1 MIDLVK
7 IKELTKMP
15 HSTIQDKLNSETCE
29 YQQMSQCFWDLVDT
43 LMGGTKVI
51 QAQSKKYLPQFHDE
65 CDNGYKDRLSKSFL
79 LHAYKNTIKRHS
91 GRPFAEPVQV
101 NGLTDARLMAIE
113 KDVNME
119 GQDLTSFSKNF
130 YKDAENHGL
139 SYTLVD
145 MPSTGGDGS
154 VAGDQAGNIRPRF
167 IHIPA
172 PCLYYWND
180 AIINNVRQ
188 LTEIIYKDEEKR
200 YRWTRDVWE
209 VYRKAGKE
217 ESRQMASD
225 CGNQYLLK
233 DSYWIFESGG
243 VNELGEIPLVVNY
256 FNRINWMF
264 AEPCLYGLAEQ
275 NLQYYQIKSDYDSI
289 ARFSMTGMLHAKGF
303 TNDEADNIS
312 VGANKVVVS
321 QAEGSELKI
330 IEYTGSSTQIG
341 QDSLRDLK
349 SDMEVAGARPELK
362 SSVDSTATGIV
373 VNNNEA
379 NSDLKVWAC
388 VTEDALERCYAFAAQ
403 WLGVELA
410 DDFEVIIYK
419 EFTIAGRTEDI
430 ALLITAVQAR
440 GLSPMTLIDEMKLRG
455 LISPKVDTQDELD
468 RIENGSQ
475 TFDNF

>member
-1 MIDLVK
+1 M
-7 IKELTKMP
+7 
-15 HSTIQDKLNSETCE
+15 TIQDKLNTETCN
-29 YQQMSQCFWDLVDT
+29 YQQMSSLYWDLVDT

-51 QAQSKKYLPQFHDE
+51 QAQGKKYLPQFHDE
-65 CDNGYKDRLSKSFL
+65 CDAGYKDRLSKSFL
-79 LHAYKNTIKRHS
+79 LHAYKNTINRHA

-101 NGLTDARLMAIE
+101 VGLTDARLMAIE
-113 KDVNME
+113 TDVNME
-119 GQDLTSFSKNF
+119 GQDLTSFSKNL
-130 YKDAENHGL
+130 YKDSENHGL

-145 MPSTGGDGS
+145 MPSNGSDGS
-154 VAGDQAGNIRPRF
+154 VAGDIASNVRPRF

-172 PCLYYWND
+172 PCLYYWED
-180 AIINNVRQ
+180 EVIDNVRQ
-188 LTEIIYKDEEKR
+188 LTEIIYKDESKR
-200 YRWTRDVWE
+200 YRWTRETWE
-209 VYRKAGKE
+209 VYREAGKD
-217 ESRQMASD
+217 ESRQIAED
-225 CGNQYLLK
+225 CGNRFLTN
-233 DSYWIFESGG
+233 DAYWVLESEG
-243 VNELGEIPLVVNY
+243 VNELGEIPIVVNY
-256 FNRINWMF
+256 FNRVNWML

-275 NLQYYQIKSDYDSI
+275 NLQYYQVKSDYDSI

-303 TNDEADNIS
+303 SEDEADNIS
-312 VGANKVVVS
+312 VGANKVVTS
-321 QAEGSELKI
+321 SDPSSDLKI

-388 VTEDALERCYAFAAQ
+388 VTEDALERCYQFASK

-410 DDFEVIIYK
+410 EDFEVIIYK
-419 EFTIAGRTEDI
+419 EFTIAGRAEDI

-440 GLSPMTLIDEMKLRG
+440 SLSPHTLIEEMKARG
-455 LISPKVDTQDELD
+455 ILTGKVDTQDELD

-475 TFDNF
+475 VFNQF